1 MTSTTTQDFG
11 QLLQRYLAEAKSSIV
26 LMAAFAF
33 IGCLLLL
40 ALILSVL
47 LPLALIVSKIEL
59 LWLLLFPTAV
69 AVYVGRGLSS
79 VLLVK
84 QQAVAIVKSTSP
96 TKMSVAGISKQFL
109 FWSSVSS
116 PGYKLDLA
124 PLNSVAA
131 TIQKLKV
138 DPASK
143 VGVEKMAALEAQ
155 FEQARETNGASPSA
169 EADVYLDEK
178 QLPVAV
184 VLDGEL
190 VWAVYWW

>member
-1 MTSTTTQDFG
+1 
-11 QLLQRYLAEAKSSIV
+11 
-26 LMAAFAF
+26 MAAFAF